1 MSAVELAPGLAG
13 EIVTTVGAQDLACAL
28 GSGDVT
34 VLGTPRMIA
43 LAEAATVAAIA
54 PALEPGKTS
63 VGTSVTM
70 RHLAASPLGRS
81 ITAKAVV
88 TQVNGTVLK
97 FGVEVFD
104 DFGLVGDGTVERV
117 VVDFARFVERAG
129 QPRG

>member
-1 MSAVELAPGLAG
+1 MSNTELAPGLMG
-13 EIVTTVGAQDLACAL
+13 EITTTVTAQDLACAL

-54 PALEPGKTS
+54 RALEEGKTS
-63 VGTSVTM
+63 VGTSVAM
-70 RHLAASPLGRS
+70 RHLAASPLGRT
-81 ITAKAVV
+81 ITAKAQL
-88 TQVNGTVLK
+88 TGVNGKALK
-97 FGVEVFD
+97 FSVEVFD

-117 VVDFARFVERAG
+117 VVDFARFVERAS

>member
-1 MSAVELAPGLAG
+1 MSNTELAPGLLG
-13 EIVTTVGAQDLACAL
+13 EITTTVTAQDLACAL

-54 PALEPGKTS
+54 RALEEGKTS
-63 VGTSVTM
+63 VGTSVAM
-70 RHLAASPLGRS
+70 RHLAASPLGRT
-81 ITAKAVV
+81 ITAKAQL
-88 TQVNGTVLK
+88 TGVNGKALK
-97 FGVEVFD
+97 FSVEVFD

-117 VVDFARFVERAG
+117 VVDFARFVERAS